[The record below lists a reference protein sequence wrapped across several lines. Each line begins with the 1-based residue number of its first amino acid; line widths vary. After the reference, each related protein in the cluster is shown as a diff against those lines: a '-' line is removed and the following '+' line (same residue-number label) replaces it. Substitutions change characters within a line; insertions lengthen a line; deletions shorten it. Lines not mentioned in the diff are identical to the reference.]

1 MVTVSEEGIRRLERE
16 IRTKRNA
23 ILDALE
29 RRDQHP
35 STIKVTQVRYN
46 LWILYGMVYSYLYIT
61 GRYTDPQPITANDEV
76 NDLAMLWLS
85 VDLIKMRKQA
95 YGNVKEDLHE

>member
-1 MVTVSEEGIRRLERE
+1 
-16 IRTKRNA
+16 
-23 ILDALE
+23 
-29 RRDQHP
+29 
-35 STIKVTQVRYN
+35 
-46 LWILYGMVYSYLYIT
+46 MVYSYLYIT